1 MAYTKYSLTPANNTA
16 APPDGAPEGMLPS
29 AVNDT
34 MRDMMAQ
41 IRDVGDGVR
50 DGTYTMTAVKITGG
64 TINGATIGATTATTG
79 AFTTI
84 NASTS
89 ITNAGLTSGRVTFAG
104 ASGILTDSAG
114 LTFDGTIFQVKTG
127 NTAATQFRI
136 AHSTVANFYADYT
149 EKGDLTVGRNSWSG
163 GVTTEFSTTSATST
177 YTGDLAGGFSFKPR
191 GSLAVT
197 IAGNGL
203 VGIGTSSPLSALD
216 VRSANATIGN
226 YQTIQAFTTNTA
238 TIDFGGGISLGGYY
252 SSTTSLAQFGTISGR
267 KENATDGNYA
277 GYLQFGTN
285 SQATGVREVMRL
297 DSSGNLGLGVTP
309 SAWNSSYR
317 AFQVSSHI
325 SLWGN
330 SGGGALFLAN
340 NEEFVGVGT
349 RKYLVTD
356 FATEYVQV
364 SGQHQWK
371 TAPSG
376 TAGDTITF
384 TQAMTLD
391 ASGQLSVGTTSAFAR
406 LTTSQSPGSAGQVN
420 AQIAMTHAGAST
432 AYFISTIRG
441 AATNEPEGLTFKEN
455 ATERMRINSSGNV
468 GINID
473 TPVSKLDVRSTAGEI
488 ARFVTK
494 TSAGECYILVGA
506 DASTTEGLRLT
517 YDNADG
523 SSTINNFYP
532 AALKFKTNNL
542 QRMSIDLNGIVTMN
556 AYGVGTATF
565 NASGVISSVS
575 DETWKTKD
583 GIPINPDVMLQKLEP
598 GYWFYNDEKKET
610 FSKDR
615 QLGFYAQNVHEAIGA
630 EAAPTPEE
638 GKPWGYYDRSVLAVT
653 VMSLKNALTTIEELK
668 QRITALENK

>member
-1 MAYTKYSLTPANNTA
+1 
-16 APPDGAPEGMLPS
+16 
-29 AVNDT
+29 
-34 MRDMMAQ
+34 
-41 IRDVGDGVR
+41 
-50 DGTYTMTAVKITGG
+50 
-64 TINGATIGATTATTG
+64 
-79 AFTTI
+79 
-84 NASTS
+84 
-89 ITNAGLTSGRVTFAG
+89 
-104 ASGILTDSAG
+104 
-114 LTFDGTIFQVKTG
+114 
-127 NTAATQFRI
+127 
-136 AHSTVANFYADYT
+136 
-149 EKGDLTVGRNSWSG
+149 
-163 GVTTEFSTTSATST
+163 
-177 YTGDLAGGFSFKPR
+177 
-191 GSLAVT
+191 
-197 IAGNGL
+197 
-203 VGIGTSSPLSALD
+203 
-216 VRSANATIGN
+216 
-226 YQTIQAFTTNTA
+226 
-238 TIDFGGGISLGGYY
+238 
-252 SSTTSLAQFGTISGR
+252 
-267 KENATDGNYA
+267 
-277 GYLQFGTN
+277 
-285 SQATGVREVMRL
+285 
-297 DSSGNLGLGVTP
+297 
-309 SAWNSSYR
+309 
-317 AFQVSSHI
+317 
-325 SLWGN
+325 
-330 SGGGALFLAN
+330 
-340 NEEFVGVGT
+340 
-349 RKYLVTD
+349 
-356 FATEYVQV
+356 
-364 SGQHQWK
+364 
-371 TAPSG
+371 
-376 TAGDTITF
+376 
-384 TQAMTLD
+384 
-391 ASGQLSVGTTSAFAR
+391 
-406 LTTSQSPGSAGQVN
+406 
-420 AQIAMTHAGAST
+420 
-432 AYFISTIRG
+432 
-441 AATNEPEGLTFKEN
+441 LTFKEN